1 MGWQELVIVAFMLS
15 IYGGIPASVVAIAST
30 RRTGSVQT
38 GWVVA
43 SFVFSWLGLVAWAN
57 FGGGE
62 RRA

>member
-1 MGWQELVIVAFMLS
+1 MGWQELVIIVCMLS
-15 IYGGIPASVVAIAST
+15 IYCGIPASVAIAST

-43 SFVFSWLGLVAWAN
+43 TVVLSWLGLVLWAI